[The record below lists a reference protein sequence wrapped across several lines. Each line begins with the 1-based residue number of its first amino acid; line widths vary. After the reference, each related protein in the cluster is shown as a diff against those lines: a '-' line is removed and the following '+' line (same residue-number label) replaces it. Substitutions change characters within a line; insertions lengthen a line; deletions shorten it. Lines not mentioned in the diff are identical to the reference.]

1 VTYNIDNTI
10 TYTPSHDFNGAD
22 VFTYTVSDNHDG
34 FDTASVTVTVTPVND
49 PPLAVDDAATTSEDT
64 PVTID
69 VLDNDND
76 VDGDTLT
83 VSAVGAASNGTAT
96 NNISSVAY
104 TPAPGYVGADAFTY
118 TVSDGKGGSDIA
130 TVTVTVT
137 QSDLQPPS
145 GTIQVNGGDT
155 YARDP
160 VVNLTLSATDNV
172 AVTEMRL
179 FYNNT
184 LHNWEAYAA
193 SKSIALTGTD
203 GIQAVSV
210 EYMDADGNTSSTYT
224 DTIILDTTPPS
235 SAVDALPATQDDIT
249 FSVSWSATDATSGVS
264 CYDVQ
269 YRDEIDGAWTG
280 WQNCVIDSSAIF
292 TGTAAHTYYF
302 RSRAQDNADNWEGYP
317 TSPDYDTFT
326 TLPEPPH
333 PPPVSYDVFLP
344 LILRQ

>member
-1 VTYNIDNTI
+1 VTSGVSCYDVQYRDGAGGTW
-10 TYTPSHDFNGAD
+10 TGWQDCTTGTSAAFAGAD
-22 VFTYTVSDNHDG
+22 GHTYYFRSRAQDNAGNWEGYPTGPDYDTHTTVK
-34 FDTASVTVTVTPVND
+34 
-49 PPLAVDDAATTSEDT
+49 VDDQAPTGS
-64 PVTID
+64 I
-69 VLDNDND
+69 LIN
-76 VDGDTLT
+76 DGD
-83 VSAVGAASNGTAT
+83 AYA
-96 NNISSVAY
+96 NN
-104 TPAPGYVGADAFTY
+104 
-118 TVSDGKGGSDIA
+118 A
-130 TVTVTVT
+130 TVELALVAA
-137 QSDLQPPS
+137 
-145 GTIQVNGGDT
+145 G
-155 YARDP
+155 
-160 VVNLTLSATDNV
+160 NL

-184 LHNWEAYAA
+184 LHNWETYAA
-193 SKSIALTGTD
+193 SKSITLAGSD

-264 CYDVQ
+264 CFDVQ